1 MFKREETRRLNAT
14 ADRFKSDP
22 LFFTKGRLNKALI
35 ITVLILLLAGLIFL
49 FSASLLKSF
58 SEQGNA
64 YYYIKKQLLGLTLGL
79 LSLIIL
85 SRINYRFFKKFS
97 LSFLI
102 ISILFLIAVFIPGIG
117 AQYGTS
123 HSWLNIFGMSF
134 QVAELVKLFFIFYL
148 AAWVESRQDDLKN
161 FSTGLLPFL
170 LVVSLLGFL
179 FIIQPDFGG
188 FFLVFLIALSIY
200 FVAGGNVRQLLV
212 LFLIFVFIALLFWPR
227 INDPEASGFFR
238 SYQLDRFRC
247 LNNPNYDR
255 DACYQVNQSLIAVGS
270 GGLWGRGF
278 SNSVQKFNYLP
289 EVWADSIF
297 PIIAEEIGF
306 IGSVVLILAYVFLLY
321 QGLMIAKRAPDVYG
335 RSLAVGISAW
345 IFFQVFLNI
354 AGMINLVPM
363 TGVPLPFISAGGSSL
378 WFLLASIGILLNID
392 RQSLKSN

>member
-1 MFKREETRRLNAT
+1 
-14 ADRFKSDP
+14 
-22 LFFTKGRLNKALI
+22 LFYCF
-35 ITVLILLLAGLIFL
+35 
-49 FSASLLKSF
+49 
-58 SEQGNA
+58 
-64 YYYIKKQLLGLTLGL
+64 
-79 LSLIIL
+79 IIL
-85 SRINYRFFKKFS
+85 
-97 LSFLI
+97 
-102 ISILFLIAVFIPGIG
+102 
-117 AQYGTS
+117 
-123 HSWLNIFGMSF
+123 
-134 QVAELVKLFFIFYL
+134 
-148 AAWVESRQDDLKN
+148 
-161 FSTGLLPFL
+161 
-170 LVVSLLGFL
+170 
-179 FIIQPDFGG
+179 
-188 FFLVFLIALSIY
+188 
-200 FVAGGNVRQLLV
+200 
-212 LFLIFVFIALLFWPR
+212 PR

-392 RQSLKSN
+392 RQSLKIIDCMKQKKKIILSGGGTGGSVTPLLAIYRKLKLKYDFLFVGTYQGLELKMVQSEGLDYTSILSGKWRRYFSWRNFWDIFKIILAFFQSLILLIRERPNMIISAGAFVAVPLSWAAWVFKNSNYYSSARC